1 MLVEVPPSPYLKF
14 PMHSFVR
21 SLIDPLTISFTL
33 IGVAILWSCWKHPDA
48 RKGLRTI
55 TLVFLLAWIASTKGA
70 AYVVAGLLEWR
81 YPPVLELPSDA
92 EAIVLLSGG
101 ASAPTEFLPE
111 TRPSCDTLRRC
122 REAAQLYHTRPCPL
136 P

>member
-122 REAAQLYHTRPCPL
+122 REAAQLYPTPPRPL